1 MKIYYAVV
9 KNSSEGFQVNFP
21 DFPESIFTTPDLSQL
36 HQNAEKHLE
45 RHAQQLNATGK
56 ILPLPSSLN
65 DILNKT
71 NEQNAM
77 PVPIR
82 LNEGTLGAK
91 RINIT
96 LQQSLLERID
106 QVAHTQGLSRSGF
119 IAIATRKLL
128 QSLQEGNNNGL

>member
-9 KNSSEGFQVNFP
+9 TNSPDGFQVNFP

-36 HQNAEKHLE
+36 HKNAELHLE

-65 DILNKT
+65 DILSKT
-71 NEQNAM
+71 EASDKM

-82 LNEGTLGAK
+82 LNEGSLGAK

-128 QSLQEGNNNGL
+128 QSLQEGNNNSI